1 MKIQATESAIRESIR
16 SCIQNLI
23 TSDSART
30 LQDDTDLLDMGL
42 LDSLGILEIVAFLEE
57 YFDIR
62 IPDIDIIPD
71 NFCSIEAMCT
81 YLQKESVE

>member
-1 MKIQATESAIRESIR
+1 MKIQATEATIRENIR

-23 TSDSART
+23 NSDSAST

-57 YFDIR
+57 SFAIQ
-62 IPDIDIIPD
+62 IPDVDITPD
-71 NFCSIEAMCT
+71 NFCSIDALCT
-81 YLQKESVE
+81 YLRKESVE